1 MESKSQLTEAKR
13 KNEEEAEVIT
23 RLEENRKKSM
33 KDLEELTHK
42 LEEVQAANDKLEKS
56 KRKLELH
63 TFFFPCQTDGCNK
76 LIVMIWR
83 ENKLRKKGLI
93 SAQNLATGNGS
104 QT

>member
-1 MESKSQLTEAKR
+1 MKRRTLKLDMKPSSLTFLKTFFWLIFSGKKAIEKQLMESKSQLTEAKR

-56 KRKLELH
+56 KRKY
-63 TFFFPCQTDGCNK
+63 
-76 LIVMIWR
+76 
-83 ENKLRKKGLI
+83 
-93 SAQNLATGNGS
+93 
-104 QT
+104 

>member
-1 MESKSQLTEAKR
+1 MTEAKR

-56 KRKLELH
+56 KRKFL
-63 TFFFPCQTDGCNK
+63 FPYEK
-76 LIVMIWR
+76 L
-83 ENKLRKKGLI
+83 NCAGTPLL
-93 SAQNLATGNGS
+93 
-104 QT
+104 

>member
-1 MESKSQLTEAKR
+1 MKRRTLKLDMKPSSSLTFLKYSSGYYFSGKKAIEKQLMESKSQLTEAKR

-56 KRKLELH
+56 KRKY
-63 TFFFPCQTDGCNK
+63 
-76 LIVMIWR
+76 
-83 ENKLRKKGLI
+83 
-93 SAQNLATGNGS
+93 
-104 QT
+104 

>member
-56 KRKLELH
+56 KRKLASY
-63 TFFFPCQTDGCNK
+63 FFSLSNWRVSQTDCYDLK
-76 LIVMIWR
+76 
-83 ENKLRKKGLI
+83 RK
-93 SAQNLATGNGS
+93 
-104 QT
+104 

>member
-1 MESKSQLTEAKR
+1 MTEAKR

-56 KRKLELH
+56 KRKY
-63 TFFFPCQTDGCNK
+63 
-76 LIVMIWR
+76 
-83 ENKLRKKGLI
+83 
-93 SAQNLATGNGS
+93 
-104 QT
+104 